1 VTTNVHTLTVIEKK
15 QEEFD
20 IKMRLTIKDLTEL
33 LNISE
38 KTIRRWIK
46 QGTIPAYRI
55 QGQYRFNKSEI
66 LEWSTSRKIN
76 LATNIFPE
84 PDGFPVTGFAAAL
97 TAGGIFYRVAGSDK
111 ETALKAVV
119 ENMRLPDDADR
130 SLLLQFLLAREDVAS
145 TGIGDGIAIPHV
157 RNPLVLNVHQPMI
170 TLCFLEKPIDFL
182 SLDGQPVFCLFT
194 IAAPTVRTHLYLLSR
209 LAFALRNPAF
219 KNAIINQSSS
229 AEILELATQ
238 VESGFAAA
246 TGGGK

>member
-1 VTTNVHTLTVIEKK
+1 
-15 QEEFD
+15 
-20 IKMRLTIKDLTEL
+20 MRLTIKDLTEL
-33 LNISE
+33 LNVSE

-66 LEWSTSRKIN
+66 LEWSTTRKIN
-76 LATNIFPE
+76 LSANIFPE
-84 PDGFPVTGFAAAL
+84 PDGFPVTGFTAAL
-97 TAGGIFYRVAGSDK
+97 TAGGIFYRVAGADK
-111 ETALKAVV
+111 KTALQAVV

-157 RNPLVLNVHQPMI
+157 RNPLVLNIHQPMI
-170 TLCFLEKPIDFL
+170 TLCFLEKPIEFL

-219 KNAIINQSSS
+219 KNAVINQSSS
-229 AEILELATQ
+229 AEILELAAQ
-238 VESGFAAA
+238 VESSFPVTAEGR
-246 TGGGK
+246 T

>member
-1 VTTNVHTLTVIEKK
+1 
-15 QEEFD
+15 
-20 IKMRLTIKDLTEL
+20 MRLTIKDLTEL

-66 LEWSTSRKIN
+66 LEWSTARKIN
-76 LATNIFPE
+76 LSANIFPE
-84 PDGFPVTGFAAAL
+84 SDGVPVTGLADAL
-97 TAGGIFYRVAGSDK
+97 AVGGIYYRITGSDR
-111 ETALKAVV
+111 ESALRAVV
-119 ENMRLPDDADR
+119 EHLRLPDDADR

-170 TLCFLEKPIDFL
+170 NLCFLEKAIDFL

-194 IAAPTVRTHLYLLSR
+194 IVAPTVRSHLSLLSR
-209 LAFALRNPAF
+209 LAFALRNPGF
-219 KNAIINQSSS
+219 KDAVIHQNSRD
-229 AEILELATQ
+229 EILGLARI
-238 VESGFAAA
+238 VEADFPKTVA
-246 TGGGK
+246 GGTK